1 MNRQADAR
9 VPGAAQREAKRND
22 ALQTRDRSGLRRSRI
37 SGAPLH
43 FVARCAASGTR
54 GIPRRAFIS
63 LLGGAAAAW
72 PLAARAQQGAMPL
85 VGFLAPSS
93 SSGYEPYVAAFRRG
107 LGEAGFVEGKNIAIE
122 YRWADDQLD
131 RLPALAI
138 ELTRRPVTVIATA
151 GATAAALAAKAA
163 TAEIPIVFAIGADP
177 VKFGLVASL
186 NRPGGNITGLSYLA
200 NALLAKQLELLRELA
215 PAAAVIGVLANPNNP
230 NAEADTNEVRA
241 AALALDRQVHVVHAG
256 SEQDFDAAFASL
268 IARRAAAL
276 LVLPDALFLTRR
288 ARLADLAAR
297 HKLPA
302 IFSNRL
308 YAEAGGLMSYGSPV
322 TDAVRQVGIYTARI
336 LKGAKPADLPVMQS
350 TRIELVINLRAAKAL
365 GLTIPLTVQ
374 ASADE
379 VIE

>member
-1 MNRQADAR
+1 MNRM
-9 VPGAAQREAKRND
+9 E
-22 ALQTRDRSGLRRSRI
+22 
-37 SGAPLH
+37 
-43 FVARCAASGTR
+43 
-54 GIPRRAFIS
+54 RRAFI
-63 LLGGAAAAW
+63 LALGAAAAW
-72 PLAARAQQGAMPL
+72 PLAVRAQQPPMPV

-93 SSGYEPYVAAFRRG
+93 SSGYEPYLAAFQRG

-122 YRWADDQLD
+122 YRWANDQLD
-131 RLPALAI
+131 RLPALAM
-138 ELTRRPVTVIATA
+138 ELTRRPVAVIVPV

-163 TAEIPIVFAIGADP
+163 SAEIPIVFAIGADP

-186 NRPGGNITGLSYLA
+186 NRPGGNVTGVSFLS
-200 NALLAKQLELLRELA
+200 NALVAKQLELLRELA

-230 NAEADTNEVRA
+230 NTEADTNEVRA
-241 AALALDRQVHVVHAG
+241 AALSLDRQVQVVHVG
-256 SEQDFDAAFASL
+256 SERDFDAAFATL

-276 LVLPDALFLTRR
+276 LVLPDGLFVNQRG
-288 ARLADLAAR
+288 RLANLAAR

-308 YAEAGGLMSYGSPV
+308 YAEAGGLMSYGSAA
-322 TDAVRQVGIYTARI
+322 TDAIREVGIYTARI